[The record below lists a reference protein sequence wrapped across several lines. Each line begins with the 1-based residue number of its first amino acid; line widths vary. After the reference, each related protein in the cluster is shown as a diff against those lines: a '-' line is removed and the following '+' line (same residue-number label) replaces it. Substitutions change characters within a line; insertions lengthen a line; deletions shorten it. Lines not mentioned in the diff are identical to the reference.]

1 MIFDFYFV
9 DVLNLPQIFLTAQR
23 YGCMKKTGLV
33 FIIGF
38 VSLILFVSWQQYVLS
53 SPPLSILPDSPA
65 SESVPAVVP
74 PHIEIK
80 EIINEYDSLITAE
93 IKASGTVGAAVAVV
107 YRNEV
112 VYIKCFGVKK
122 SGTKDS
128 IDQHTIFRLAS
139 VSKPISGVLAGMLAD
154 EQIINFED
162 KVVDY
167 LPGLRLKNTEI
178 TEEITIR
185 NLLTHTTGLSAH
197 AYDDLVEQK
206 VPISQ
211 IMNKLYLAN
220 TPAMPGQV
228 YAYQN
233 VMFSLLDTIVACKTG
248 KSYCEVLKEKVF
260 IPFGM
265 NDASTGFKAFRMNEN
280 KALPHSGATTIKL
293 NDRYYTTTAA
303 AGINASISD
312 MSSFLIALLGNPNPA
327 VNENVEEMI
336 FTPYI
341 QTELSRGYF
350 SQWEKVDAKAYG
362 IGWRIVDYKGR
373 RVAYHG
379 GFVRGYRAEL
389 AVCRDEQIGIV
400 YLSNSPG
407 TISARSIPEFLNRF
421 FAFKDQQKITLVPG
435 QADNAVN

>member
-1 MIFDFYFV
+1 
-9 DVLNLPQIFLTAQR
+9 
-23 YGCMKKTGLV
+23 MKKTGLIV
-33 FIIGF
+33 LIGI
-38 VSLILFVSWQQYVLS
+38 VSLIFFVSWQQYVLS
-53 SPPLSILPDSPA
+53 APFAVNLIDSLA
-65 SESVPAVVP
+65 SEPVPAIIP
-74 PHIEIK
+74 PNLEIE
-80 EIINEYDSLITAE
+80 EIIHDYDSLLTAE

-112 VYIKCFGVKK
+112 VYTKCFGVKK

-154 EQIINFED
+154 EHIIGLED

-167 LPGLRLKNTEI
+167 IPGLRLKNQKVTDEL
-178 TEEITIR
+178 TIR
-185 NLLTHTTGLSAH
+185 NLLTHTTGLTAH

-228 YAYQN
+228 YTYQN
-233 VMFSLLDTIVACKTG
+233 VMFSMLDTIVACKTG
-248 KSYCEVLKEKVF
+248 KSYCDVLKERVF

-265 NDASTGFKAFRMNEN
+265 NDASTGFESFRNNEN

-293 NDRYYTTTAA
+293 NDRYYNTTAA
-303 AGINASISD
+303 AGVNASISD
-312 MSSFLIALLGNPNPA
+312 MTGFLLALLGNPNPM
-327 VNENVEEMI
+327 VNEKVEEMI
-336 FTPYI
+336 FTPYV
-341 QTELSRGYF
+341 QTDLSPGYF
-350 SQWEKVDAKAYG
+350 SQWEKVDSKSYG

-373 RVAYHG
+373 KIAYHG
-379 GFVRGYRAEL
+379 GFVKGYRAEI
-389 AVCRDEQIGIV
+389 AVCRNEQIGIV

-407 TISARSIPEFLNRF
+407 TISARSVPEFLNRL
-421 FAFKDQQKITLVPG
+421 FAFKDNQKISLNQGDPFNT
-435 QADNAVN
+435 AN

>member
-1 MIFDFYFV
+1 
-9 DVLNLPQIFLTAQR
+9 
-23 YGCMKKTGLV
+23 MKKTGLV
-33 FIIGF
+33 IFIGF
-38 VSLILFVSWQQYVLS
+38 VSLILFVSWQQYVLTT
-53 SPPLSILPDSPA
+53 PQTGNLRDSLA
-65 SESVPAVVP
+65 SELSPAVVP
-74 PHIEIK
+74 PHLEIE
-80 EIINEYDSLITAE
+80 EIIHEYDSLITAE

-112 VYIKCFGVKK
+112 VYSKCFGVKK
-122 SGTKDS
+122 SHTKDS

-139 VSKPISGVLAGMLAD
+139 VSKPISGVLAGILAD
-154 EQIINFED
+154 EQVIGFDD
-162 KVVDY
+162 KVADY
-167 LPGLRLKNTEI
+167 IPGLKLKNQKV
-178 TEEITIR
+178 TEELTIR

-265 NDASTGFKAFRMNEN
+265 NDACTGFESFRDNEN
-280 KALPHSGATTIKL
+280 KALPHTGTTPIKL
-293 NDRYYTTTAA
+293 NDRYYNTTAA

-312 MSSFLIALLGNPNPA
+312 MKNFLLALLGNSNSA
-327 VNENVEEMI
+327 LNENVEETI
-336 FTPYI
+336 FTPYV
-341 QTELSRGYF
+341 QTALSPGYF
-350 SQWEKVDAKAYG
+350 SQWEKVDSKAYG

-373 RVAYHG
+373 QIAYHG
-379 GFVRGYRAEL
+379 GFVKGYRAEIAL
-389 AVCRDEQIGIV
+389 CKDEQVGIV
-400 YLSNSPG
+400 YLSNSPTG
-407 TISARSIPEFLNRF
+407 IAAKSVPEFINRLF
-421 FAFKDQQKITLVPG
+421 DFKDQQKLTTNSVSTNN
-435 QADNAVN
+435 QVN

>member
-1 MIFDFYFV
+1 
-9 DVLNLPQIFLTAQR
+9 
-23 YGCMKKTGLV
+23 MKKTGLV

-38 VSLILFVSWQQYVLS
+38 ISLILFVSWQQYVLS
-53 SPPLSILPDSPA
+53 SPALSIVPDSLA
-65 SESVPAVVP
+65 VETAPAVVP
-74 PHIEIK
+74 PHLEIE
-80 EIINEYDSLITAE
+80 EIIHEYDSLITAE

-112 VYIKCFGVKK
+112 VFTKCFGVKK
-122 SGTKDS
+122 SRTKDS

-154 EQIINFED
+154 EQIIGLED

-167 LPGLRLKNTEI
+167 IPGLRLKNPKV

-185 NLLTHTTGLSAH
+185 NLLTHTTGLTAH
-197 AYDDLVEQK
+197 AYDDLTEQK
-206 VPISQ
+206 IPVSQ

-220 TPAMPGQV
+220 TPAIPGQV

-233 VMFSLLDTIVACKTG
+233 VMFSLLDTIVASKTG
-248 KSYCEVLKEKVF
+248 KSYCDVLKEKVF

-265 NDASTGFKAFRMNEN
+265 NDASTGFEAFRTNEN

-312 MSSFLIALLGNPNPA
+312 MKNFLLTLLGNSNAA
-327 VNENVEEMI
+327 VNKNVEEMI

-341 QTELSRGYF
+341 QTALSPGYF
-350 SQWEKVDAKAYG
+350 SKWEQVDSKAYG

-373 RVAYHG
+373 KIAYHG
-379 GFVRGYRAEL
+379 GYVKGYRAEI
-389 AVCRDEQIGIV
+389 AVCKNEQVGIV
-400 YLSNSPG
+400 YLSNSPS
-407 TISARSIPEFLNRF
+407 TISAQSVPEFLNRL
-421 FAFKDQQKITLVPG
+421 FAFKDQQKITLNPG
-435 QADNAVN
+435 QINNTIN

>member
-1 MIFDFYFV
+1 
-9 DVLNLPQIFLTAQR
+9 
-23 YGCMKKTGLV
+23 MKKTGLF

-38 VSLILFVSWQQYVLS
+38 VSLIFFVSWQQYVLT
-53 SPPLSILPDSPA
+53 SPSISIVPDSLA
-65 SESVPAVVP
+65 SEPIPAIVP
-74 PHIEIK
+74 PRIEIEK
-80 EIINEYDSLITAE
+80 IIHEYDSLITAE

-107 YRNEV
+107 YQNKV
-112 VYIKCFGVKK
+112 VYTKCFGVKK
-122 SGTKDS
+122 SRTKDS

-154 EQIINFED
+154 EQVIGFDN
-162 KVVDY
+162 KVAEY
-167 LPGLRLKNTEI
+167 IPGLKLKNQKVTDEL
-178 TEEITIR
+178 TIR
-185 NLLTHTTGLSAH
+185 NLLTHTTGLTAH

-206 VPISQ
+206 VPLSQ
-211 IMNKLYLAN
+211 IMNKLYQAN

-265 NDASTGFKAFRMNEN
+265 NDASTGFESFRDNEN

-293 NDRYYTTTAA
+293 NDRYYNTTAA
-303 AGINASISD
+303 AGVNASISD
-312 MSSFLIALLGNPNPA
+312 MKNFLIALLDNENSV

-336 FTPYI
+336 FTPYV
-341 QTELSRGYF
+341 QTALSPGYF
-350 SQWEKVDAKAYG
+350 SQWEKVDSKAYG

-373 RVAYHG
+373 KIAYHG
-379 GFVRGYRAEL
+379 GFVRGYRAEI

-407 TISARSIPEFLNRF
+407 GISARSVPEFINRLF
-421 FAFKDQQKITLVPG
+421 SFKDQQKLATNPIPSGNNL
-435 QADNAVN
+435 N